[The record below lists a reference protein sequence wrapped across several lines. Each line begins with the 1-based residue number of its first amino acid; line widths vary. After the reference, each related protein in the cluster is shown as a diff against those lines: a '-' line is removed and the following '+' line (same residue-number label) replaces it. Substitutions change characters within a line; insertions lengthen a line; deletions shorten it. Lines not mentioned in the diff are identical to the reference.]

1 MTNSFKTLVWVI
13 FEFVLIFI
21 LLSMPGSDIQGTSW
35 ISIIL
40 HLPFADKII
49 HIGLFGSLAL
59 SLFSH
64 LEQYSNISF
73 RSTRTKALSLILC
86 IVFGIGMEFYQKY
99 FVPSRGFEVGDMLAD
114 AMGAL
119 LALPFFNM
127 VKHYIQPK
135 LKSI

>member
-1 MTNSFKTLVWVI
+1 MTNSFKTFVWVI

-21 LLSMPGSDIQGTSW
+21 LLSMPSSGEPGKGW
-35 ISIIL
+35 ISYL
-40 HLPFADKII
+40 LELPFADKII
-49 HIGLFGSLAL
+49 HVGLFGSLAL
-59 SLFSH
+59 SLFFH

-114 AMGAL
+114 ATGAL
-119 LALPFFNM
+119 LALPFFNG
-127 VKHYIQPK
+127 VKRFIQPK
-135 LKSI
+135 VKSI

>member
-21 LLSMPGSDIQGTSW
+21 LLSMPGSEIQGTSW

-49 HIGLFGSLAL
+49 HMGLFGSLAL

-64 LEQYSNISF
+64 FEQYSNISF

>member
-21 LLSMPGSDIQGTSW
+21 LLSMPGSEIQGTSW

-49 HIGLFGSLAL
+49 HMGLFGSLAL

-64 LEQYSNISF
+64 FEQYSNISF

-86 IVFGIGMEFYQKY
+86 ILFGIGMEFYQKY

-119 LALPFFNM
+119 LALPFFNW
-127 VKHYIQPK
+127 VRHYIQPK
-135 LKSI
+135 AKLI

>member
-21 LLSMPGSDIQGTSW
+21 LLSMPGTDIQGTSW
-35 ISIIL
+35 MSVIL
-40 HLPFADKII
+40 NLPYADKVV
-49 HIGLFGSLAL
+49 HMGLFGSLAL
-59 SLFSH
+59 SIFFH
-64 LEQYSNISF
+64 FEQYSNISF
-73 RSTRTKALSLILC
+73 QSTRTKALSLIVC
-86 IVFGIGMEFYQKY
+86 ILFGIGMEFYQKY

-114 AMGAL
+114 AIGAL

-135 LKSI
+135 AKSI

>member
-21 LLSMPGSDIQGTSW
+21 LLSMPAGNTPGDDW
-35 ISIIL
+35 ISYLL
-40 HLPFADKII
+40 HLPYADKII
-49 HIGLFGSLAL
+49 HVGLFGSLAL
-59 SLFSH
+59 SIFSH
-64 LEQYSNISF
+64 FEQYSSISF
-73 RSTRTKALSLILC
+73 RSTRTKALSLIVC
-86 IVFGIGMEFYQKY
+86 ILFGIGMEFYQKY

-114 AMGAL
+114 AIGAL

-135 LKSI
+135 VKSI

>member
-21 LLSMPGSDIQGTSW
+21 LLSMPSSGEPGKGW
-35 ISIIL
+35 ISYL
-40 HLPFADKII
+40 LELPFADKII
-49 HIGLFGSLAL
+49 HVGLFGSLAL
-59 SLFSH
+59 SLFFH

-119 LALPFFNM
+119 LALPFFNR
-127 VKHYIQPK
+127 VKHFIQPN

>member
-1 MTNSFKTLVWVI
+1 MTNSFKTLAWVI

-21 LLSMPGSDIQGTSW
+21 LLSMPGSDIQSTDW

-40 HLPFADKII
+40 HLPFADKVI
-49 HIGLFGSLAL
+49 HMGLFGSLAL

-64 LEQYSNISF
+64 FEQYSNISF
-73 RSTRTKALSLILC
+73 RSTRTKALSLIAC
-86 IVFGIGMEFYQKY
+86 ILYGIGMEFYQKY
-99 FVPSRGFEVGDMLAD
+99 FVPSRSLDVIDMLAD

-127 VKHYIQPK
+127 VKHFIQPK
-135 LKSI
+135 AKSI

>member
-1 MTNSFKTLVWVI
+1 MTNSFKTFVWVI

-21 LLSMPGSDIQGTSW
+21 LLSMTSSGEPGTGWLSY
-35 ISIIL
+35 L
-40 HLPFADKII
+40 LELPYADKVI
-49 HIGLFGSLAL
+49 HVGLFGSLAL

-73 RSTRTKALSLILC
+73 RSTRTKALSLIAC
-86 IVFGIGMEFYQKY
+86 ILYGIGMEFYQKY
-99 FVPSRGFEVGDMLAD
+99 FVPSRSLDVIDMLAD

>member
-21 LLSMPGSDIQGTSW
+21 LLSMPGSDIQGKSW
-35 ISIIL
+35 ISFIL
-40 HLPFADKII
+40 HLPYADKVI
-49 HIGLFGSLAL
+49 HVGLFGSLAL
-59 SLFSH
+59 SLFFYF
-64 LEQYSNISF
+64 EQYSNISF

-86 IVFGIGMEFYQKY
+86 ILYGIGMEFYQKY

-114 AMGAL
+114 AIGAL

-127 VKHYIQPK
+127 VKHFIQPK
-135 LKSI
+135 AKLI

>member
-21 LLSMPGSDIQGTSW
+21 LLSMPSSGEPGKGW
-35 ISIIL
+35 ISFIL
-40 HLPFADKII
+40 ELPYADKVI
-49 HIGLFGSLAL
+49 HVGLFGSLAL
-59 SLFSH
+59 SIFFH
-64 LEQYSNISF
+64 FEGYSNISYQ
-73 RSTRTKALSLILC
+73 STRTKALSLIVC
-86 IVFGIGMEFYQKY
+86 ILFGIGMEFYQKY

-114 AMGAL
+114 AIGAL

-135 LKSI
+135 AKSI

>member
-21 LLSMPGSDIQGTSW
+21 LLSMPSSGEPGKGWLSY
-35 ISIIL
+35 L
-40 HLPFADKII
+40 LELPFADKII
-49 HIGLFGSLAL
+49 HLGLFGSLAL

-64 LEQYSNISF
+64 FEQYSNISF
-73 RSTRTKALSLILC
+73 RSTRIKALSLILC

-114 AMGAL
+114 AAGAL
-119 LALPFFNM
+119 LALPFFNG
-127 VKHYIQPK
+127 VKRFIQPK
-135 LKSI
+135 SKSI

>member
-21 LLSMPGSDIQGTSW
+21 LLSMPAGKTPGDDW
-35 ISIIL
+35 ISYL
-40 HLPFADKII
+40 LQLPYADKVI
-49 HIGLFGSLAL
+49 HVGLFGSLAL
-59 SLFSH
+59 SIFSH
-64 LEQYSNISF
+64 FEQYSNISF
-73 RSTRTKALSLILC
+73 RSTRTKALSLIAC
-86 IVFGIGMEFYQKY
+86 ILYGIGMEFYQKY
-99 FVPSRGFEVGDMLAD
+99 FVPSRSLDVIDMLAD

>member
-21 LLSMPGSDIQGTSW
+21 LLSMPSSGEPGKGWVSY
-35 ISIIL
+35 IL
-40 HLPFADKII
+40 DLPYADKVI
-49 HIGLFGSLAL
+49 HVGLFGSLAL
-59 SLFSH
+59 SLFFYF
-64 LEQYSNISF
+64 EQYSNISF

-86 IVFGIGMEFYQKY
+86 ILYGIGMEYYQKY

-114 AMGAL
+114 AIGAL

-127 VKHYIQPK
+127 VKHFIQPK
-135 LKSI
+135 AKLI

>member
-1 MTNSFKTLVWVI
+1 MTNSFKTFIWVI

-21 LLSMPGSDIQGTSW
+21 LLSMPSSGEPGKGW
-35 ISIIL
+35 ISYL
-40 HLPFADKII
+40 LELPFADKII
-49 HIGLFGSLAL
+49 HVGLFGSLAL
-59 SLFSH
+59 SLFFH

-119 LALPFFNM
+119 LALPFFNG
-127 VKHYIQPK
+127 VKRFIQPK
-135 LKSI
+135 VKSI